1 MTSESPMKRNRK
13 GLARLSHKVRIVAF
27 FLEKKY
33 ILYSGV
39 EGKRT
44 GKNNGWNKGRV
55 KKERQQ

>member
-1 MTSESPMKRNRK
+1 MTSEPPVQRNRK

-27 FLEKKY
+27 FLEKY